1 MVTSKR
7 AYTKGD
13 LPGLLL
19 PVALSGEPLMTHAS
33 AGDPPV
39 LAGSF
44 VSVSCGVTAPFLWV
58 LVHTKFC
65 LCPPRL
71 ESVSYSPVELLQS
84 NPTGFQGHIPCGFPV
99 PLLDPQAGKPDVG
112 SKPSRQCEKLLWYY
126 CSPVCGFPTLHVWGL
141 ILSRMH
147 PSYHLAAASLSLDME
162 YLILMGPSLLLLMA
176 IQQLVVILVLLE
188 KETNTCLLHHL
199 ELEAS
204 RWILNHWSTR
214 EIHRQLLNEK
224 YWENCVGNQLNN

>member
-19 PVALSGEPLMTHAS
+19 PVAPSGEPLMTHAS

-39 LAGSF
+39 LAGGF

-65 LCPPRL
+65 LCPPSL
-71 ESVSYSPVELLQS
+71 ESVSYSPMELLQS

-126 CSPVCGFPTLHVWGL
+126 CSPVCGFPTLQVWGL
-141 ILSRMH
+141 ILS
-147 PSYHLAAASLSLDME
+147 
-162 YLILMGPSLLLLMA
+162 
-176 IQQLVVILVLLE
+176 
-188 KETNTCLLHHL
+188 
-199 ELEAS
+199 
-204 RWILNHWSTR
+204 
-214 EIHRQLLNEK
+214 
-224 YWENCVGNQLNN
+224 